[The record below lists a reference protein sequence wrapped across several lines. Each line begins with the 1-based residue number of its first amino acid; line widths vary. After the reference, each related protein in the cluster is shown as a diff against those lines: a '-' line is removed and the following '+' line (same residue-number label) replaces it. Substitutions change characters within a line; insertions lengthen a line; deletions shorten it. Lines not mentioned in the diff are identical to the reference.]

1 MSDTQIFVLVLV
13 LVCLIFVSAFFSA
26 SETGM
31 MSVNRYR
38 IRHMA
43 RTGDKEA
50 RRVAKLLERPDRLL
64 GVILTGNT
72 FANIL
77 ASSIGTIL
85 AVHFFGDLGVAISTF
100 ILTFF
105 ILILGEMAP
114 KTLAA
119 LNAQSVSM
127 KVSWLLVG
135 FLKVL
140 YPIVWFINMLANG
153 LLRLCGVKSYK
164 AGSDRLSADEL
175 RSVVLESSGRIS
187 QQHQEMLLRILEM
200 EKVTVEDIMIPRS
213 EIKGIDLN
221 DDWDKVILQLTNST
235 HTKLPIYQDDID
247 NVIGILHL
255 REALKLLGQERLSA
269 ESLRELARDVYFVPE
284 GTPLHVQLLN
294 FRSEQRR
301 SALVVDE
308 YGDIQGLITLED
320 ILEEIV
326 GEFKTDVP
334 AASKFIEPL
343 PDGFY
348 KVDGSVN
355 IRELNRLM
363 GWGLPVDGPKTL
375 SGLITEY
382 LETIPQEQTCLRLA
396 GYPIEI
402 LTVQDN
408 LVRSV
413 NIKPSLF
420 SAELSNQ
427 ED

>member
-1 MSDTQIFVLVLV
+1 MLSRPDLIALFVV

-31 MSVNRYR
+31 MSLNRYR
-38 IRHMA
+38 IRHLA
-43 RTGDKEA
+43 RTGDKTA
-50 RRVAKLLERPDRLL
+50 TRVSLLLERPDRLL

-77 ASSIGTIL
+77 ASSIATIL
-85 AVHFFGDLGVAISTF
+85 AVHFFGDLGVAIST
-100 ILTFF
+100 ILLTLFVLVF
-105 ILILGEMAP
+105 GEMAP
-114 KTLAA
+114 KTMAA
-119 LNAQSVSM
+119 LHAQTVSM
-127 KVSWLLVG
+127 RASALLFVL
-135 FLKVL
+135 LKVL
-140 YPIVWFINMLANG
+140 YPVVWVINFLANG
-153 LLRLCGVKSYK
+153 FLALFNVKLDK
-164 AGSDRLSADEL
+164 TFADRLSADEL

-200 EKVTVEDIMIPRS
+200 EKVTVEDIMIPRN
-213 EIKGIDLN
+213 EIRGIDLN
-221 DDWDKVILQLTNST
+221 DDWDKLLEQLTSST
-235 HTKLPIYQDDID
+235 HTKLPVYKDDID

-255 REALKLLGQERLSA
+255 RDALKLLGQNKLNV
-269 ESLRELARDVYFVPE
+269 ESLANLVREAYFIPE

-334 AASKFIEPL
+334 AISKFIIPQVQG
-343 PDGFY
+343 GFNI
-348 KVDGSVN
+348 DGSVN

-363 GWGLPVDGPKTL
+363 GWNLPLNGPKTL

-382 LETIPQEQTCLRLA
+382 LETIPQEKTCLRLA

-402 LTVQDN
+402 LEVQEN

-413 NIKPSLF
+413 YINPALYLMP
-420 SAELSNQ
+420 AES
-427 ED
+427 